1 VRPRRICR
9 IFGSWPIDLIAVYL
23 IGHDHDIV
31 DCESNDSDISQ
42 PYLRTALRITSTTQ
56 LQLSTAVLYYWS
68 NKLPSQ
74 LSFQF
79 QLRQISS
86 SIY

>member
-1 VRPRRICR
+1 MCVRVLFAR
-9 IFGSWPIDLIAVYL
+9 SLDLGPFDYL

-42 PYLRTALRITSTTQ
+42 PYLRPALRTTSTTQ
-56 LQLSTAVLYYWS
+56 LQLNTVVSYFRS

-74 LSFQF
+74 LRVPI

-86 SIY
+86 STY